1 MLFFGCSA
9 SKYPCCPQ
17 SRASL
22 VAQAVTNPPAV
33 RETRVRSLGQE
44 DPLEERMATHSSVL
58 AWRVPWTQELAGYSP
73 RGCKES
79 VTTERHTHTVY
90 CKSNISFHLDSAAGG
105 GGPPSH
111 THAHTRNSTAVE
123 SVLRPLLWVCN
134 DVHTSKRPP
143 GRHGSCILSRQWSW
157 HDLAFLLC
165 YLEDLISFTSLMGK
179 MSSQY
184 KHYSSNHRSQPL
196 VK

>member
-1 MLFFGCSA
+1 MLFFGSSA

-22 VAQAVTNPPAV
+22 VAQVVTNPPAV

-90 CKSNISFHLDSAAGG
+90 CKSDIGFHLDSAAGG

-111 THAHTRNSTAVE
+111 THAHTHAT
-123 SVLRPLLWVCN
+123 PQ
-134 DVHTSKRPP
+134 
-143 GRHGSCILSRQWSW
+143 QWSQSCGRCCECAMMFT
-157 HDLAFLLC
+157 LAK
-165 YLEDLISFTSLMGK
+165 G
-179 MSSQY
+179 
-184 KHYSSNHRSQPL
+184 HRGATAAASYPDSGPGMTL
-196 VK
+196 PFFSATWKT